1 MSRGLMYTYMLVI
14 VVGAIALMFSG
25 SAETAC
31 LGAFAIVVAVGLGA
45 LAWKRRN

>member
-25 SAETAC
+25 NAEAAW
-31 LGAFAIVVAVGLGA
+31 LGAFAIVVAVGLGV